1 MSLICCVK
9 MKHFPAQIVGFST
22 VSLYNTCSVY
32 AWPWIWVKAVTS
44 SHECMHHG
52 AGVLIQTPPKN
63 PLPRCGELLGLS
75 QLLVTPSLSTHQWV
89 RIRFSLPAGGK
100 EMEIGRQGLQSMHLN
115 NASMFKETASR
126 TGSDRVQLCSVQ
138 SWSWSW
144 TWSWTWSGHPC
155 LFVFFSFGHFVKI
168 CPNVASGCHKKSKY
182 SMLYLAFPRTMWS
195 ALISLCLHPFLPLYV
210 LCSFLN

>member
-89 RIRFSLPAGGK
+89 RIRFSLSAGGK
-100 EMEIGRQGLQSMHLN
+100 RNGNWEAGAAVHASEQCLN
-115 NASMFKETASR
+115 
-126 TGSDRVQLCSVQ
+126 V
-138 SWSWSW
+138 
-144 TWSWTWSGHPC
+144 
-155 LFVFFSFGHFVKI
+155 
-168 CPNVASGCHKKSKY
+168 
-182 SMLYLAFPRTMWS
+182 
-195 ALISLCLHPFLPLYV
+195 
-210 LCSFLN
+210 

>member
-126 TGSDRVQLCSVQ
+126 TGSDRVQLCSV
-138 SWSWSW
+138 
-144 TWSWTWSGHPC
+144 
-155 LFVFFSFGHFVKI
+155 
-168 CPNVASGCHKKSKY
+168 
-182 SMLYLAFPRTMWS
+182 
-195 ALISLCLHPFLPLYV
+195 
-210 LCSFLN
+210 